1 MKDIKQ
7 LTPAYQNDTYRDF
20 RELLNKT
27 AAKFA
32 DRDAFIVKH
41 KTGRKEF
48 FYEHISFPRFRDDV
62 YALGQGLLD
71 EFGVGKRYAIIGKNR
86 YEWMLGYFAVLG
98 GLGICVPL
106 DKGLP
111 YEELESS
118 LARSYADVLV
128 YDSAHQEQVDKI
140 KAEGKTQVE
149 KFICMDKMTEGL
161 CVADYME
168 KGREA
173 VNAGCEET
181 QPTGGEQPVACALR
195 YPDLYINPE
204 KIDILLFTSGTT
216 SMAKAVML
224 SQRNIMSNL
233 EAIEKVIDIIPG
245 DVSMAFLPYH
255 HTFGAT
261 GQFVMIAGGATSA
274 YCDGLKYLQKNLV
287 EYKVS
292 VFFCVPLLIESIY
305 KKVMAAVKKEGKEK
319 KVLFGMGLTG
329 VLKKLGIDVRRKVFS
344 EVLQKL
350 GGDIRL
356 VISGASAIDPEALA
370 GFKAFGIEAIQGYG
384 MTESSPVICAESIY
398 ENKVG
403 SIGRPLPSIDVQIFE
418 PNEEG
423 VGELIA
429 RGPNVM
435 AGYFENEE
443 ETSKVLVD
451 GWLHTGDLAY
461 VDKDGYIFICGRK
474 KNVIVLKNGKN
485 VYPEELEVLINNLP
499 YVEECMVYGQARNH
513 DGDHKDLA
521 ICAKIVYN
529 AAWMKENHGLE
540 VSAGVGAAA
549 GSASGDVGAGGE
561 MDSAAAQIEA
571 LIKADI
577 EKINETLPTYKQ
589 MLRVV
594 VTDQEM
600 IKTTTGK
607 VKRYEEAKG
616 L

>member
-7 LTPAYQNDTYRDF
+7 LTPVYENDTYRDF
-20 RELLNKT
+20 RDLLNKS
-27 AAKFA
+27 AEKYG
-32 DRDAFIVKH
+32 DSDAFIIKH
-41 KTGRKEF
+41 KKGRKEVS
-48 FYEHISFPRFRDDV
+48 YEHVSFNRFRDDV
-62 YALGQGLLD
+62 NALGQGLLN

-86 YEWMLGYFAVLG
+86 YEWLLSYFAVLG
-98 GLGICVPL
+98 GLGICIPL

-118 LARSYADVLV
+118 LARSYADVLI
-128 YDSAHQEQVDKI
+128 YDPAHQEQVDRLKS
-140 KAEGKTQVE
+140 EGKTKVSS
-149 KFICMDKMTEGL
+149 FICMDEIPMTEGNMGKST
-161 CVADYME
+161 VS
-168 KGREA
+168 
-173 VNAGCEET
+173 
-181 QPTGGEQPVACALR
+181 GGEQACALR
-195 YPDLYINPE
+195 YTDLCIDPE

-233 EAIEKVIDIIPG
+233 EAIEKVIDIEPA

-261 GQFVMIAGGATSA
+261 GQFAMIAGGAAST

-292 VFFCVPLLIESIY
+292 VFFCVPLLIESVY
-305 KKVMAAVKKEGKEK
+305 KKVMATVKKEGKEK
-319 KVLFGMGLTG
+319 KVAFGMKLT
-329 VLKKLGIDVRRKVFS
+329 KLLMKFGIDVRRKIFG
-344 EVLQKL
+344 EILEKL
-350 GGDIRL
+350 GGNIRL

-384 MTESSPVICAESIY
+384 MTESSPVICAENIY
-398 ENKVG
+398 ENRIG
-403 SIGRPLPSIDVQIFE
+403 SIGRPLPGIDVKIFE

-423 VGELIA
+423 IGELIA

-443 ETSKVLVD
+443 ETAKTLVD

-485 VYPEELEVLINNLP
+485 VYPEELEVLISNLP
-499 YVEECMVYGQARNH
+499 YVEECMVFGQPRNH

-521 ICAKIVYN
+521 ICAKIVYK
-529 AAWMKENHGLE
+529 ADWMRENLGQE
-540 VSAGVGAAA
+540 
-549 GSASGDVGAGGE
+549 GDDVAK
-561 MDSAAAQIEA
+561 IEA
-571 LIKADI
+571 YVKADI
-577 EKINETLPTYKQ
+577 DKINETLPTYKQ
-589 MLRVV
+589 MLRVI

-607 VKRYEEAKG
+607 VKRYEEAKKM
-616 L
+616 

>member
-1 MKDIKQ
+1 MKNIKQ
-7 LTPAYQNDTYRDF
+7 LTPVYQNDTYRDF
-20 RELLNKT
+20 RELLNKS
-27 AAKFA
+27 AEKYPEL
-32 DRDAFIVKH
+32 DAFVVKH
-41 KTGRKEF
+41 KVGRKEF
-48 FYEHISFPRFRDDV
+48 SYEHISFPRFRDDV
-62 YALGQGLLD
+62 NALGQGLLD
-71 EFGVGKRYAIIGKNR
+71 EFGLGKRYAIIGKNR
-86 YEWMLGYFAVLG
+86 YEWMVSYFAVLG
-98 GLGICVPL
+98 GLGICIPL

-118 LARSYADVLV
+118 LARSYADVLI
-128 YDSAHQEQVDKI
+128 YDSAHQEQVDKL
-140 KAEGKTQVE
+140 KAGGKTKV
-149 KFICMDKMTEGL
+149 KTYICMDEFEGGI
-161 CVADYME
+161 CVADYV
-168 KGREA
+168 A
-173 VNAGCEET
+173 AGCEALT
-181 QPTGGEQPVACALR
+181 AGGEDSANRASERALR
-195 YPDLYINPE
+195 YTELCIDPE

-224 SQRNIMSNL
+224 SQRNIMSNI

-305 KKVMAAVKKEGKEK
+305 KKVMATVQKEGKEK
-319 KVLFGMGLTG
+319 KVLFGMKLTG
-329 VLKKLGIDVRRKVFS
+329 FLKKLGIDIRRKVFA
-344 EVLQKL
+344 EVLEKL

-356 VISGASAIDPEALA
+356 VISGAAAIDPEALK
-370 GFKAFGIEAIQGYG
+370 GFKAFGIEAVQGYG
-384 MTESSPVICAESIY
+384 MTEASPVICCENLL
-398 ENKVG
+398 ENKLG
-403 SIGRPLPSIDVQIFE
+403 SIGRSLPGIDVAIFE

-443 ETSKVLVD
+443 ETAKTLID

-499 YVEECMVYGQARNH
+499 YVDECMVFGQARNH

-529 AAWMKENHGLE
+529 ATWMKENHGLE
-540 VSAGVGAAA
+540 GGDASAK
-549 GSASGDVGAGGE
+549 
-561 MDSAAAQIEA
+561 IEA

-594 VTDQEM
+594 VTDKEM

-607 VKRYEEAKG
+607 VKRYEEAKNI
-616 L
+616 

>member
-1 MKDIKQ
+1 MKDIKELKQ
-7 LTPAYQNDTYRDF
+7 RYKNDTYRDF
-20 RELLNKT
+20 RELLNK
-27 AAKFA
+27 AEEKFH
-32 DRDAFIVKH
+32 DRDAFVIKH
-41 KTGRKEF
+41 KVGRKEVS
-48 FYEHISFPRFRDDV
+48 YEHITFSRFRDDV
-62 YALGQGLLD
+62 NAFGQGLLN
-71 EFGVGKRYAIIGKNR
+71 EFGVGKRFAIIGKNR
-86 YEWMLGYFAVLG
+86 YEWMTAHFAVLG
-98 GLGICVPL
+98 GLGVSVPL

-118 LARSYADVLV
+118 LARSYADVLIF
-128 YDSAHQEQVDKI
+128 DPAHKE
-140 KAEGKTQVE
+140 QVE
-149 KFICMDKMTEGL
+149 KLKETGVTSVKNFISMEELEGYTS
-161 CVADYME
+161 VYDYME

-173 VNAGCEET
+173 LTAG
-181 QPTGGEQPVACALR
+181 GAR
-195 YPDLYINPE
+195 YTELCIDPE
-204 KIDILLFTSGTT
+204 AIDILLFTSGTT

-224 SQRNIMSNL
+224 CQRNIMSNL

-255 HTFGAT
+255 HTFGSV
-261 GQFVMIAGGATSA
+261 GQFAMIAGGATSA
-274 YCDGLKYLQKNLV
+274 YCDGLKYIQKNLV

-305 KKVMAAVKKEGKEK
+305 KKVMATVEKEGKAK
-319 KVLFGMGLTG
+319 TVAFGMKLTG
-329 VLKKLGIDVRRKVFS
+329 ALKKIGIDIRRKVFK
-344 EVLQKL
+344 EVLDKL

-356 VISGASAIDPEALA
+356 VISGASAIDPEALE
-370 GFKAFGIEAIQGYG
+370 GFKAFGIDAVQGYG
-384 MTESSPVICAESIY
+384 MTESSPVICC
-398 ENKVG
+398 ENLFEYKSG
-403 SIGRPLPSIDVQIFE
+403 SIGRSLPGVEAKIFE

-435 AGYFENEE
+435 AGYYENEE

-461 VDKDGYIFICGRK
+461 VDKDGYVFICGRK

-499 YVEECMVYGQARNH
+499 YVEECMVFGQPRNH

-529 AAWMKENHGLE
+529 VAWMKENHGLDAWAE
-540 VSAGVGAAA
+540 GAELDQAK
-549 GSASGDVGAGGE
+549 
-561 MDSAAAQIEA
+561 IEE
-571 LIKADI
+571 IVKADI
-577 EKINETLPTYKQ
+577 DKINETLPAYKQ

-600 IKTTTGK
+600 VKTTTGK
-607 VKRYEEAKG
+607 VKRYEEAKN

>member
-7 LTPAYQNDTYRDF
+7 LTPVYKNDTYRDF
-20 RELLNKT
+20 RDLLNKS
-27 AAKFA
+27 AEKFA
-32 DRDAFIVKH
+32 DSDAFIIKH
-41 KTGRKEF
+41 KKGRKEVS
-48 FYEHISFPRFRDDV
+48 YEHVSFNRFRDDV
-62 YALGQGLLD
+62 NGLGQGLLD

-86 YEWMLGYFAVLG
+86 YEWLLSYFAVLG
-98 GLGICVPL
+98 GLGICIPL

-118 LARSYADVLV
+118 LVRSYADVLL
-128 YDSAHQEQVDKI
+128 YDPAHQEQVDKLRE
-140 KAEGKTQVE
+140 EGRTQV
-149 KFICMDKMTEGL
+149 KSFICMEENDKTEVNVDRSSKTEL
-161 CVADYME
+161 YLQDYMAE
-168 KGREA
+168 GREA
-173 VNAGCEET
+173 LIAE
-181 QPTGGEQPVACALR
+181 GEDTADREQACALR
-195 YPDLYINPE
+195 YTELCVDPE

-233 EAIEKVIDIIPG
+233 EAIEKVIDIEPT

-261 GQFVMIAGGATSA
+261 GQFAMIAGGAAST

-305 KKVMAAVKKEGKEK
+305 KKVMATVKKEGKEK
-319 KVLFGMGLTG
+319 KVALGMKLTG
-329 VLKKLGIDVRRKVFS
+329 VLKKLGIDIRRKVFA
-344 EVLQKL
+344 EVLDKL
-350 GGDIRL
+350 GGNIRL

-384 MTESSPVICAESIY
+384 MTESSPVICAENIY

-403 SIGRPLPSIDVQIFE
+403 SIGRPLPGIDVEIFE
-418 PNEEG
+418 PNDEG

-443 ETSKVLVD
+443 ETAKTLAG

-485 VYPEELEVLINNLP
+485 VYPEELEVLISNLP
-499 YVEECMVYGQARNH
+499 YVEECMVFGQPRNH

-529 AAWMKENHGLE
+529 AAWMKENLSRE
-540 VSAGVGAAA
+540 ANVSDSAGETDLDTAK
-549 GSASGDVGAGGE
+549 
-561 MDSAAAQIEA
+561 IEA
-571 LIKADI
+571 YVKADI
-577 EKINETLPTYKQ
+577 DKINETLPTYKQ

-607 VKRYEEAKG
+607 VKRYEEAKKM
-616 L
+616 

>member
-1 MKDIKQ
+1 MKEIKQ
-7 LTPAYQNDTYRDF
+7 LTPVYKNDTYRDF
-20 RELLNKT
+20 RDLLNK
-27 AAKFA
+27 AAVKYA
-32 DRDAFIVKH
+32 DSDAFIIKH
-41 KTGRKEF
+41 KKGRKEAS
-48 FYEHISFPRFRDDV
+48 YEHVSFNRFRDDV
-62 YALGQGLLD
+62 IALGQGLLD

-86 YEWMLGYFAVLG
+86 YEWLLSYFAVLG
-98 GLGICVPL
+98 GLGICIPL

-111 YEELESS
+111 YEEMESS
-118 LARSYADVLV
+118 LARSYADVLI
-128 YDSAHQEQVDKI
+128 YDPAHQEQVDKL
-140 KAEGKTQVE
+140 KAEGRTKVSS
-149 KFICMDKMTEGL
+149 FICMDEIRVTEGNMGKS
-161 CVADYME
+161 ATE
-168 KGREA
+168 
-173 VNAGCEET
+173 
-181 QPTGGEQPVACALR
+181 GGEQACALR
-195 YPDLYINPE
+195 YTDLCVDPE

-233 EAIEKVIDIIPG
+233 EGIEKVIDIEPT

-261 GQFVMIAGGATSA
+261 GQFAMIAGGAAST

-292 VFFCVPLLIESIY
+292 VFFCVPLLIESVY
-305 KKVMAAVKKEGKEK
+305 KKVMATVKKEGKEK
-319 KVLFGMGLTG
+319 KVAFGMKLT
-329 VLKKLGIDVRRKVFS
+329 KLLMKFGIDVRRKIFG
-344 EVLQKL
+344 EILEKL
-350 GGDIRL
+350 GGNIRL
-356 VISGASAIDPEALA
+356 VISGASAIDPEALT

-384 MTESSPVICAESIY
+384 MTESSPVICAENIY
-398 ENKVG
+398 ENKIG
-403 SIGRPLPSIDVQIFE
+403 SIGRPLPGIDVEIFE

-443 ETSKVLVD
+443 ETAKTLAG

-461 VDKDGYIFICGRK
+461 VDKDGFIFICGRK

-485 VYPEELEVLINNLP
+485 VYPEELEVLISNLP
-499 YVEECMVYGQARNH
+499 YVEECMVFGQPRNH

-529 AAWMKENHGLE
+529 AAWMKENLGQE
-540 VSAGVGAAA
+540 AGVS
-549 GSASGDVGAGGE
+549 GSDGETDLDVAK
-561 MDSAAAQIEA
+561 IEA
-571 LIKADI
+571 YVKADI
-577 EKINETLPTYKQ
+577 DKINETLPTYKQ
-589 MLRVV
+589 MLRVI

-607 VKRYEEAKG
+607 VKRYEEAKKM
-616 L
+616 

>member
-7 LTPAYQNDTYRDF
+7 LTPVYENDTYRDF
-20 RELLNKT
+20 RDLLNKS
-27 AAKFA
+27 AEKYA
-32 DRDAFIVKH
+32 DSDAFIIKH
-41 KTGRKEF
+41 KKGRKEAS
-48 FYEHISFPRFRDDV
+48 YEQISFNRFRDDV
-62 YALGQGLLD
+62 IALGQGLLD
-71 EFGVGKRYAIIGKNR
+71 EFGIGKRYAIIGKNR
-86 YEWMLGYFAVLG
+86 YEWLLSYFAVLG
-98 GLGICVPL
+98 GLGICIPL

-118 LARSYADVLV
+118 LARSYADVLI
-128 YDSAHQEQVDKI
+128 YDPAHQEQVDKL
-140 KAEGKTQVE
+140 KVEGKTKVSS
-149 KFICMDKMTEGL
+149 FICMDEIRRAEGGRIAKGTDAVTEGNMGKS
-161 CVADYME
+161 AT
-168 KGREA
+168 A
-173 VNAGCEET
+173 
-181 QPTGGEQPVACALR
+181 GGEQACDLR
-195 YPDLYINPE
+195 YTELCVDPE
-204 KIDILLFTSGTT
+204 NIDILLFTSGTT

-233 EAIEKVIDIIPG
+233 EAIEKVIDIEPT

-261 GQFVMIAGGATSA
+261 GQFAMIAGGAAST

-305 KKVMAAVKKEGKEK
+305 KKVMATVKKESKEK
-319 KVLFGMGLTG
+319 KVAFGMKLT
-329 VLKKLGIDVRRKVFS
+329 KLLMKFGIDVRRKIFA
-344 EVLQKL
+344 EVLDKL
-350 GGDIRL
+350 GGNIRL

-384 MTESSPVICAESIY
+384 MTESSPVICAENIY
-398 ENKVG
+398 ENKIG
-403 SIGRPLPSIDVQIFE
+403 SIGRPLPGIDVEIFE
-418 PNEEG
+418 QNEEG

-443 ETSKVLVD
+443 ETAKTLAG

-485 VYPEELEVLINNLP
+485 VYPEELEVLISNLP
-499 YVEECMVYGQARNH
+499 YVEECMVFGQPRNH

-529 AAWMKENHGLE
+529 TAWMKENLGQGAGE
-540 VSAGVGAAA
+540 VTDAGAGRNA
-549 GSASGDVGAGGE
+549 GSDTAGE
-561 MDSAAAQIEA
+561 AADLDATKIEA
-571 LIKADI
+571 LVKADI
-577 EKINETLPTYKQ
+577 DKINETLPTYKQ
-589 MLRVV
+589 MLRVM

-607 VKRYEEAKG
+607 VKRYEEAKKM
-616 L
+616 